1 MVIEWL
7 KFKVTPERREEFI
20 QKDAEIW
27 TPALTSRPGFLSKEV
42 WIDPTELTEV
52 IFVIRWATREQWLKV
67 PQDLLAQT
75 EQQFAHQMGNSY
87 QMVESGEYQVRK
99 FPIHNA
105 SC

>member
-27 TPALTSRPGFLSKEV
+27 TPALTSCAGFLSKEV

-67 PQDLLAQT
+67 SQDLLDRT
-75 EQQFAHQMGNSY
+75 EQQFAQQMGNSY

-99 FPIHNA
+99 FPIN
-105 SC
+105 S